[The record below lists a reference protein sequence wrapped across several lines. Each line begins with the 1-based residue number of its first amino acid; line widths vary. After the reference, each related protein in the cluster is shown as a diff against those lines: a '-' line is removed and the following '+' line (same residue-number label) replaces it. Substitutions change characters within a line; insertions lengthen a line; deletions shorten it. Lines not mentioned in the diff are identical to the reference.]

1 MRELNDFFTRPA
13 NILNER
19 ERKKKKTFE
28 SGKMPVAAGVL
39 EIPLMLMSLKSQA
52 KAEEG
57 KGTNKRISP
66 ELCSHCLSVRFR

>member
-1 MRELNDFFTRPA
+1 MRELNDFFMRPA

-19 ERKKKKTFE
+19 ERKEPFE
-28 SGKMPVAAGVL
+28 SGKMPIAAGVL

-57 KGTNKRISP
+57 KGTNNRISP
-66 ELCSHCLSVRFR
+66 ELCSHCLSAGLW